1 MSSTLANKA
10 RTTLL
15 TFIHSESLCNL
26 KHSPLIKING
36 RSPTEMLR
44 NFENIEITINN
55 PIETGFASRSGRM
68 ISSYRQLNDIIIHN
82 EEEEVDESFID
93 EESFILKPKTI
104 VSEKKMH
111 KKEYTQSKSLTQTK
125 SGDNKSSKYHK
136 SKSLSDSG
144 ELTIKNNVDYI
155 KHSYTL
161 LRKLSHLLKKKTVS
175 KSQSIEKNKDKQQL
189 TQDNV
194 NSTSTNSNNTTKNN
208 NNKSTQS
215 ILHKKKFSPM
225 LPCSS
230 SKQNDFRINLQKTS
244 SNNPYQQHAHFTSH
258 SSVQTSSLVE
268 PCESSSLKQNK
279 MKSKHQSH
287 TNLNLTT
294 KMKHSPFISKKT
306 PKE

>member
-36 RSPTEMLR
+36 LSPTEMLR

-111 KKEYTQSKSLTQTK
+111 KKEYAQGKSLTQTK
-125 SGDNKSSKYHK
+125 NDNNKSSKSSKCHK

-155 KHSYTL
+155 KHSYAL

-194 NSTSTNSNNTTKNN
+194 NTTIKNN

-215 ILHKKKFSPM
+215 ILHKKKFSPT

-230 SKQNDFRINLQKTS
+230 SKQNDFRINLQKVS

-258 SSVQTSSLVE
+258 SSVQMSSFAE
-268 PCESSSLKQNK
+268 PGESSSLRQNK
-279 MKSKHQSH
+279 VKSKHQSH

-294 KMKHSPFISKKT
+294 KIKHSPFTIKKI